1 VYDAFRRNREIR
13 GAESVTAL
21 LLLDVVRWVIV
32 VALAYVAI
40 IALTHWAV
48 RSRKLSPFGA
58 WPRTV
63 RRLSDPVLRPV
74 ERRVIRAGG
83 SPQSAPYWLLAVV
96 VLGGLLLISL
106 VRWSIGFTYSL
117 GSLASAPLRI
127 QLLTLLSWIFTIL
140 RLALIVRVLAS
151 WFSVSTY
158 SKWMRPVAVLTDWI
172 LEPLR
177 RVLPP
182 FGPLD
187 LSPLVAYFIL
197 WIAERVI
204 IGAFA

>member
-1 VYDAFRRNREIR
+1 M
-13 GAESVTAL
+13 
-21 LLLDVVRWVIV
+21 LLDVVRWTIV
-32 VALAYVAI
+32 VALLYVGI
-40 IALTHWAV
+40 VALTHWAV

-74 ERRVIRAGG
+74 EQRVIRAGG

-96 VLGGLLLISL
+96 VLGGLVLISL

-117 GSLASAPLRI
+117 GSLASAPLRV

-140 RLALIVRVLAS
+140 RFALIVRVIAS
-151 WFSVSTY
+151 WFGVSSY
-158 SKWMRPVAVLTDWI
+158 SKWMRPIVVLTDWI

>member
-1 VYDAFRRNREIR
+1 M
-13 GAESVTAL
+13 TAL

-140 RLALIVRVLAS
+140 RLALIVRVIAS

-158 SKWMRPVAVLTDWI
+158 SKWMRPLAVLTDWI

>member
-1 VYDAFRRNREIR
+1 M
-13 GAESVTAL
+13 TAL
-21 LLLDVVRWVIV
+21 MLLDIVRWTIV
-32 VALAYVAI
+32 VALLYVGI
-40 IALTHWAV
+40 VALTHWAV

-74 ERRVIRAGG
+74 EQRVIRAGG
-83 SPQSAPYWLLAVV
+83 SPQTAPYWLLAVV
-96 VLGGLLLISL
+96 VLGGLVLISL

-140 RLALIVRVLAS
+140 RFALIVRVIAS
-151 WFSVSTY
+151 WFGVSPY
-158 SKWMRPVAVLTDWI
+158 AKWMRPIVVLTDWI

>member
-1 VYDAFRRNREIR
+1 
-13 GAESVTAL
+13 VTPL
-21 LLLDVVRWVIV
+21 LLLDVVRWAIV
-32 VALAYVAI
+32 GALIYVAI
-40 IALTHWAV
+40 VALTHWAV
-48 RSRKLSPFGA
+48 RSRRLSPFGT

-74 ERRVIRAGG
+74 EQRVIRAGG
-83 SPQSAPYWLLAVV
+83 APQTAPYWLLAIVV
-96 VLGGLLLISL
+96 VGGLLLVSL
-106 VRWSIGFTYSL
+106 VRWGIGFTYSL
-117 GSLASAPLRI
+117 GGLANAPLRI

-140 RLALIVRVLAS
+140 RFALIVRVIAS
-151 WFSVSTY
+151 WFGASTY
-158 SKWMRPVAVLTDWI
+158 TKWMRPVVVLTDWL

-204 IGAFA
+204 IGAFM

>member
-1 VYDAFRRNREIR
+1 M
-13 GAESVTAL
+13 TAL
-21 LLLDVVRWVIV
+21 MLLDIVRWTIV
-32 VALAYVAI
+32 VALLYVGIVAV
-40 IALTHWAV
+40 THWAV

-74 ERRVIRAGG
+74 EQRVIRAGG

-96 VLGGLLLISL
+96 VLGGLVLISL

-117 GSLASAPLRI
+117 GSLASAPLRV

-140 RLALIVRVLAS
+140 RFALIVRVIAS
-151 WFSVSTY
+151 WFGVSSY
-158 SKWMRPVAVLTDWI
+158 SKWMRPIVVLTDWI

>member
-1 VYDAFRRNREIR
+1 M
-13 GAESVTAL
+13 TAL
-21 LLLDVVRWVIV
+21 MLLDIVRWAIV
-32 VALAYVAI
+32 AALVYVGI
-40 IALTHWAV
+40 VALTHWAV
-48 RSRKLSPFGA
+48 RSRKLSPFAA

-74 ERRVIRAGG
+74 EQRVIRAGG
-83 SPQSAPYWLLAVV
+83 SPQTAPYWLLAVV
-96 VLGGLLLISL
+96 VLGGLVLISL

-140 RLALIVRVLAS
+140 RFALIVRVVAS
-151 WFSVSTY
+151 WFGVSAY
-158 SKWMRPVAVLTDWI
+158 AKWMRPIVVLTDWI

>member
-1 VYDAFRRNREIR
+1 
-13 GAESVTAL
+13 VTAL
-21 LLLDVVRWVIV
+21 LLLDVVRWTIV
-32 VALAYVAI
+32 VALLYVGI
-40 IALTHWAV
+40 VALTHWAV
-48 RSRKLSPFGA
+48 RSRKLSPFSA

-74 ERRVIRAGG
+74 EQRVIRAGG
-83 SPQSAPYWLLAVV
+83 SPQTAPYWLLAVV
-96 VLGGLLLISL
+96 VLGGLVLISL

-140 RLALIVRVLAS
+140 RFALIVRVIAS
-151 WFSVSTY
+151 WFGVSAY
-158 SKWMRPVAVLTDWI
+158 SKWMRPIVVLTDWI

>member
-1 VYDAFRRNREIR
+1 M
-13 GAESVTAL
+13 TAR

-182 FGPLD
+182 FGPLY